1 MTIEQ
6 VELRKI
12 LTQMLADN
20 GINRE
25 TIIPFVKDII
35 SEKVDIAVNRIAEE
49 TNLSE
54 MAKRTIQQN
63 IDKAVSSEVQG
74 MVRRCFSN
82 ISVSINMFDAPEPT
96 AEKSTDKG

>member
-35 SEKVDIAVNRIAEE
+35 SEKVDIAVNRIVHE
-49 TNLSE
+49 TNLSGMVE
-54 MAKRTIQQN
+54 NTIQRE
-63 IDKAVSSEVQG
+63 ITKAVSSEVQG

-82 ISVSINMFDAPEPT
+82 ISVSIAMHDPEPIT
-96 AEKSTDKG
+96 DEKTVD